1 MSEKTFEQIVI
12 NPVNNGYVVTVIK
25 ERELEK
31 GEAPPVPRLLGGPG
45 LYEETTNVFHCLRDV
60 ANFIGNL
67 SVQQELRK

>member
-1 MSEKTFEQIVI
+1 MTEKVFEEIVI
-12 NPVNNGYVVTVIK
+12 KQVNNGFVLVVVK

-31 GEAPPVPRLLGGPG
+31 GEAPPIPRVLGGPG

-67 SVQQELRK
+67 SVQAELRK